1 MPIWSSLKLWS
12 ECHLCKV
19 LGPETQRKSLEW
31 FGSFTHMFSGGF
43 LQGLA
48 EIILCIFTAVF
59 TGYSLVP
66 NRRGVG
72 IVEGMGGRVVEKS
85 TKTN

>member
-1 MPIWSSLKLWS
+1 
-12 ECHLCKV
+12 
-19 LGPETQRKSLEW
+19 
-31 FGSFTHMFSGGF
+31 MFSGGF

-48 EIILCIFTAVF
+48 QIILCIFTAVF

-66 NRRGVG
+66 NRRGGVG